1 MLKKDNLRFGL
12 IVGFLVPIFG
22 SIIIVFYYYYK
33 YFSNY
38 SEKFTYKDV
47 IIYLVH
53 QKQLMTALLS
63 ILIVA
68 NIAIFTY
75 YINTR
80 KDRTAKGV
88 FIATLMYGFLSVI
101 WKFFY

>member
-12 IVGFLVPIFG
+12 MVGLLIPVFG
-22 SIIIVFYYYYK
+22 SIIMVFYYYNK
-33 YFSNY
+33 YFTNY

-47 IIYLVH
+47 MVYLVH

-88 FIATLMYGFLSVI
+88 FIATLIYGLLSVI
-101 WKFFY
+101 WKFFF